1 MTRPPKAI
9 LVALA
14 VMALA
19 AVPCAW
25 DSRDIHDASWLPAIV
40 SMLTGHTDQDR

>member
-1 MTRPPKAI
+1 MSRIKTI
-9 LVALA
+9 FVALA
-14 VMALA
+14 VTAFA

-40 SMLTGHTDQDR
+40 SLLTGTAN